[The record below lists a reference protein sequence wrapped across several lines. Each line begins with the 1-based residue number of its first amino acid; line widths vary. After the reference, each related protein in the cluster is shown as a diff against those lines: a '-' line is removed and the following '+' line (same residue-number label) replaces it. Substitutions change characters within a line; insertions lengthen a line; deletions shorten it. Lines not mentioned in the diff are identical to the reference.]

1 MKHTF
6 NYIKNYFKQHQCEL
20 LEDIYINNKAIMKYK
35 CSCNNISK
43 ISFNHFQ
50 KGVRCMKCKGSI
62 KYTLEYVKKYF
73 EQNNCILISNYYIN
87 TDCNLEY
94 LCKCGNHSKISF
106 NRFKKGDRCRSCGFD
121 KSSKSSKKFKDY
133 KTPEGNIRRIQ
144 GFENFAL
151 DELFKKYKDKEIYTD
166 RIDMPKFLY
175 IFNNKESR
183 YYPDIYIYKENKVI
197 KVKSDYTYKVDLL
210 KNIEKSKAV
219 KNLNYDF
226 EFWIYDKHHNK
237 TIINT

>member
-133 KTPEGNIRRIQ
+133 KTHEGNIRRIK

-151 DELFKKYKDKEIYTD
+151 DELLNIEHILEDDIITNRKDVPEIWYHDKTGKKRRHFVD
-166 RIDMPKFLY
+166 F
-175 IFNNKESR
+175 F
-183 YYPDIYIYKENKVI
+183 I
-197 KVKSDYTYKVDLL
+197 KSQNLCIEVKSTWTNQAKNNVLVMSAKYLRAHNLFFSVTAKV
-210 KNIEKSKAV
+210 
-219 KNLNYDF
+219 
-226 EFWIYDKHHNK
+226 H
-237 TIINT
+237 T